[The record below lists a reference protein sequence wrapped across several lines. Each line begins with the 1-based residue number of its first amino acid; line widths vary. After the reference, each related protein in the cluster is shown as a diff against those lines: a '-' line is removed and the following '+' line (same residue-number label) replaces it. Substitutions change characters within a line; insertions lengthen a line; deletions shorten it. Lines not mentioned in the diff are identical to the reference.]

1 MNNEDTQRMMVALM
15 DAADII
21 ATLCKAIDQVD
32 TVMRI
37 TDGVSVGEKLT
48 PCETLTAE
56 GGRLSLFNEAY
67 AIVRKET

>member
-1 MNNEDTQRMMVALM
+1 MNNEETQRMMEALTRAV
-15 DAADII
+15 DTV

-37 TDGVSVGEKLT
+37 TDGVSVSGKLI
-48 PCETLTAE
+48 PWETLTAE